1 MEMFSCKE
9 NFRKSLHRK
18 LGSEEKQTKI
28 SETCAMLSQIGLKDE
43 DKHIA
48 YPRRSLFTMHL
59 LAMTEYNQIW
69 NMNKLNLL
77 RKMSPQPEFEPGASL
92 IPCGRLCQFDWG
104 MCSGDNHRSEW
115 YTPYFDPRFFRKDC
129 EEKNSK
135 LRDVLVDPT
144 VICQMDYHTT
154 MKSDYQSPYPA
165 KPKPS
170 LSSLPPLPEPWFLNR
185 RTIGY
190 SLQDLEK
197 RCGYYMFLDDDMDFH
212 QRIADLKIKRDK
224 LSEILVNN
232 KQ

>member
-1 MEMFSCKE
+1 LKTLAESNDNMEMFSCKE

-59 LAMTEYNQIW
+59 LAMTE
-69 NMNKLNLL
+69 
-77 RKMSPQPEFEPGASL
+77 
-92 IPCGRLCQFDWG
+92 
-104 MCSGDNHRSEW
+104 
-115 YTPYFDPRFFRKDC
+115 KDC